1 MDINE
6 RILELR
12 KALNMSRKAFGERL
26 GVSGDVINNIENNR
40 LKRPEQKEPIYRLI
54 CETYDVSEEWLK
66 NGVGEMFVS
75 LSREEEIAEFIG
87 RVLAEKEDSFKKRY
101 IDMLSKLDDDGWAA
115 LEKIAESMAALKKD

>member
-1 MDINE
+1 MDISE

-12 KALNMSRKAFGERL
+12 KTLNLSRKAFGERL

-66 NGVGEMFVS
+66 NGSGEMFVN

-115 LEKIAESMAALKKD
+115 LERVAEAMNVLKKD